1 MGRQRRIFWKE
12 YCTDA
17 LGKRMRRNILFNLN
31 KGFMA
36 AMCLSFPLL
45 LFGCSK
51 TDTASL
57 INKRVASEGYGNI
70 NLSAS
75 EPIVNLNDIT
85 SYVGESIDF
94 LSEISISCPD
104 DKIYSLYVDA
114 TSVDIWTPG
123 TYGATYE
130 LTVDDILYTYDVN
143 VYIIEYV
150 TQVEDSAA
158 DTVALDS
165 DEAEDET
172 VSADSDSGSDSSNSE
187 TSNSNTSNSVSS
199 NSGSTAATT
208 VSGSSVSGS
217 STTVTTTTQ
226 SSNSSNTSQTTTKAS
241 SISATTTT
249 RATRT
254 YVASSTTQAATETQ
268 VLNYAKVELLGGGT
282 IQIKQTTGRYIVST
296 RTDITYQTSGSVT
309 YEISK
314 LIVTYST
321 GAEQTLET
329 YKRVV
334 SS

>member
-1 MGRQRRIFWKE
+1 
-12 YCTDA
+12 
-17 LGKRMRRNILFNLN
+17 MRRNILLNLN

-57 INKRVASEGYGNI
+57 INKRVVSEGYGNI

-75 EPIVNLNDIT
+75 EPVVNLNDIT

-104 DKIYSLYVDA
+104 DKVYSLYVDA

-150 TQVEDSAA
+150 TQVEDSAS
-158 DTVALDS
+158 DTVGLDN

-187 TSNSNTSNSVSS
+187 TSNSGTSNL
-199 NSGSTAATT
+199 GSATTTT
-208 VSGSSVSGS
+208 VSGSSGSGSGSVATTTTASGS
-217 STTVTTTTQ
+217 SNSGSSGSTATVTQTTQ
-226 SSNSSNTSQTTTKAS
+226 SSNSSQSSQTTTTKAQ
-241 SISATTTT
+241 ATTTT
-249 RATRT
+249 RVTRA
-254 YVASSTTQAATETQ
+254 YVASSTTQATTETQ
-268 VLNYAKVELLGGGT
+268 TLNYAKVELLGGGT
-282 IQIKQTTGRYIVST
+282 IQIKQTTARYIVST

>member
-1 MGRQRRIFWKE
+1 
-12 YCTDA
+12 
-17 LGKRMRRNILFNLN
+17 
-31 KGFMA
+31 MA

-75 EPIVNLNDIT
+75 EPVVNLNDIT

-150 TQVEDSAA
+150 TQIEDSAS
-158 DTVALDS
+158 DSVALDS
-165 DEAEDET
+165 DKSEDET
-172 VSADSDSGSDSSNSE
+172 VITDSGSGVVNSNTLNST
-187 TSNSNTSNSVSS
+187 TSNSTTSNSVSS
-199 NSGSTAATT
+199 NSGTSNLGSAATTT
-208 VSGSSVSGS
+208 VSGSSGSGS